1 MKILF
6 FMRHPGY
13 VRNFD
18 SVLCELARRG
28 HDVHIAF
35 DSMNTKW
42 MAGADPLGNLS
53 GNERITFGR
62 SPRVRT
68 GWTRMATGL
77 RACGDYLRYQQPE
90 YANAPKLRSRAEQ
103 RVPARLHGPLNRAAR
118 FAPALQSGLRAFDR
132 AIGVDPRLEEYLQ
145 EIAPDIV
152 LVTPLV
158 GLGSTQ
164 SDYLKAARLA
174 GCSSGLCVASWDNLT
189 NKGLIREEPDL
200 VAVWN
205 EAQRDEAI
213 ELHATPA
220 DRVAV
225 TGAHSY
231 DHWFSWTPSSER
243 AEFCERVGLDPSRPY
258 ILYLGSS
265 PFIAPREH
273 RHVTQWLR
281 ALRARP
287 ERELQE
293 VGVLIRPHPQNGDQW
308 RSADLSGIGNVTVYP
323 PAGADPVDR
332 GRRDEYFDSIHHAA
346 FVVGVNT
353 SAQIESAIVGRSVYS
368 LLSPEFD
375 DTQRGTLHFEH
386 LAADDG
392 GLLHLAESFDE
403 HARQLVRA
411 LRDPDADDARRQEFL
426 ECFVRPFGVDE
437 PGAPRLAS
445 AIENA
450 AALGP
455 RPAPARRRVLTV
467 LMWPIAMGLGMSGAR
482 GSMRPDV
489 VAGRLWRRRGKL
501 VHRGLRSAVSTMD
514 RSQLSVGDIP
524 ARLGVLGRVILP
536 PPVTRHKTRRRILF
550 FLNYPGYLRYFDGVI
565 RELADRGYTVLLVFD
580 RPEKQAEGLR
590 ALDDMPDSVQ
600 VVGRT
605 PRRDDLMG
613 PIARGLRGTADYARY
628 LHPRFVGADYLRDRR
643 RKALD
648 LAPRMAL
655 LGRVSKTPAWAA
667 DLLGAVLR
675 TAERSIPSDVETG
688 TFIASHSPD
697 LVIVSPLVSE
707 ASPQTDV
714 VKSAQAL
721 GIPTALCVASWDH
734 LTTKGMIRVLP
745 DRVIVWNDI
754 QAGEAAELHD
764 VPADRV
770 VVTGAQ
776 PFDRWFDRR
785 PHSTRDAFC
794 ARVGLPA
801 DRPYI
806 LFVGSTAGISRPDD
820 EETFVRSWIAALR
833 LSDDPALRD
842 AGVLIRPHPYNPGS
856 WSQAD
861 LSDLGHVAVWPR
873 GSANPVDEDDR
884 HDYFDSMYH
893 STAVVGINTSAMI
906 ESAIIGRPVHTI
918 RTEDFSR
925 TQGGTLHFHYM
936 LPENGGFLRVAT
948 TLEAHVAQLAGTIAH
963 SEAAGAELEDFV
975 STFLRPHGVER
986 SCTPILADALESL
999 IASEAVRP
1007 WRVPRVLL
1015 PLTGLLYAGAV
1026 RRRYSNDGMV
1036 AKETMLT
1043 ARRAHQLVRRA
1054 ERALRGSTPSRR
1066 AVLRAL
1072 AGARVLTSA
1081 VERRASRRY
1090 RIIVPKVETHAKS
1103 GRAET
1108 AAPPQPIEAAPD
1120 RIETTP

>member
-18 SVLCELARRG
+18 AVLCELARRG

-42 MAGADPLGNLS
+42 MAGADPLGNLA

-62 SPRVRT
+62 PPRVRT

-77 RACGDYLRYQQPE
+77 RSCGDYLRYQQPE
-90 YANAPKLRSRAEQ
+90 YADAPKLRSRAEQ
-103 RVPARLHGPLNRAAR
+103 RVPGLLHGPLNRAAPV
-118 FAPALQSGLRAFDR
+118 APVIQSVLRALDR
-132 AIGVDPRLEEYLQ
+132 SIQVDRRLQEYIR

-174 GCSSGLCVASWDNLT
+174 GCANGLCVASWDNLT

-205 EAQRDEAI
+205 EAQRREAI

-220 DRVAV
+220 DQVAV

-243 AEFCERVGLDPSRPY
+243 AEFCARVGLDPSRPY

-265 PFIAPREH
+265 PFIAPEEH
-273 RHVTQWLR
+273 RHVTRWLR
-281 ALRARP
+281 ALRDRP

-293 VGVLIRPHPQNGDQW
+293 VGVLIRPHPQNGEQW
-308 RSADLSGIGNVTVYP
+308 RSADLFGIGNVTVYP
-323 PAGADPVDR
+323 PAGADPVDQ

-346 FVVGVNT
+346 LVVGVNT

-403 HARQLVRA
+403 HAAQLARA

-426 ECFVRPFGVDE
+426 ECFVRPFGVGE
-437 PGAPRLAS
+437 AGAPRLAS
-445 AIENA
+445 AIEA
-450 AALGP
+450 AAARGP
-455 RPAPARRRVLTV
+455 RPAPVPHRLLTM
-467 LMWPIAMGLGMSGAR
+467 LLWPIAKVLGVKGGLGPQAI
-482 GSMRPDV
+482 
-489 VAGRLWRRRGKL
+489 AGRIWRRRDKL
-501 VHRGLRSAVSTMD
+501 VHRGTRAAVSLMD
-514 RSQLSVGDIP
+514 RSRLSAGGLP
-524 ARLGVLGRVILP
+524 ARLGVLARVILP
-536 PPVTRHKTRRRILF
+536 PPLNRHKTRKRILF

-580 RPEKQAEGLR
+580 RPEKQEEGLR
-590 ALDDMPDSVQ
+590 ALDDMPDTVR

-613 PIARGLRGTADYARY
+613 PVARGLRGTADYARY
-628 LHPRFVGADYLRDRR
+628 LHPRFAGADYLRDRR

-655 LGRVSKTPAWAA
+655 LGRISRAPAWAA
-667 DLLGAVLR
+667 DLLVSLLR
-675 TAERSIPSDVETG
+675 TAERSIPSDIETG
-688 TFIASHSPD
+688 RFIASHSPD
-697 LVIVSPLVSE
+697 LVVVSPLVSE
-707 ASPQTDV
+707 ASPQTDI

-721 GIPTALCVASWDH
+721 GLPTALCVASWDH

-745 DRVIVWNDI
+745 ERVIVWNEI
-754 QAGEAAELHD
+754 QAREAAQLHA
-764 VPADRV
+764 VPEDRV

-776 PFDRWFDRR
+776 PFDRWFHRR
-785 PHSTRDAFC
+785 PHTTREAFC

-806 LFVGSTAGISRPDD
+806 LFVGSTAGISRPD
-820 EETFVRSWIAALR
+820 EEELFVRRWIAALR
-833 LSDDPALRD
+833 LSDDPVLRD
-842 AGVLIRPHPYNPGS
+842 AGVLIRPHPYNPGT
-856 WSQAD
+856 WSAAD

-893 STAVVGINTSAMI
+893 AAAVVGINTSAMI

-918 RTEDFSR
+918 RSDDFSR
-925 TQGGTLHFHYM
+925 TQGGTLHFHYL

-948 TLEAHVAQLAGTIAH
+948 TLEEHVTQLAGTLHDA
-963 SEAAGAELEDFV
+963 EAAGAELTSFV
-975 STFLRPHGVER
+975 STFLRPHGIDR
-986 SCTPILADALESL
+986 SCTPILADALEA
-999 IASEAVRP
+999 IVDGRRRRP

-1015 PLTGLLYAGAV
+1015 PLSGLLYAGAV
-1026 RRRYSNDGMV
+1026 RRRYSNEGMV

-1054 ERALRGSTPSRR
+1054 ERGLRGTTPARR
-1066 AVLRAL
+1066 TVIRGL
-1072 AGARVLTSA
+1072 GAIRMLTA
-1081 VERRASRRY
+1081 TVERRASRRY
-1090 RIIVPKVETHAKS
+1090 RTIVPKVETHAKS
-1103 GRAET
+1103 ARPDST
-1108 AAPPQPIEAAPD
+1108 TPSHPIEEAPD